1 MITYTRELLNSN
13 CDLDFIT
20 CVVKCATDHK
30 LITKKVLQYN
40 IEGKKKL
47 IYDLTT
53 EKDFRS
59 IFQNLRLRYQYDYE
73 LSWKFAM
80 EIIVSELKKV
90 FIDSNIYYENKEVK
104 DVYDN
109 TAVHRLIIVEWGL

>member
-1 MITYTRELLNSN
+1 
-13 CDLDFIT
+13 
-20 CVVKCATDHK
+20 
-30 LITKKVLQYN
+30 
-40 IEGKKKL
+40 
-47 IYDLTT
+47 
-53 EKDFRS
+53 
-59 IFQNLRLRYQYDYE
+59 
-73 LSWKFAM
+73 M